1 MSSPAN
7 LVVLVT
13 GANAG
18 LGYYTARHLA
28 VKGNYTVL
36 VGARSVA
43 KATDA
48 IAKMKTEEPS
58 IPAAALEPL
67 EIDITSDATIAAAA
81 EHVDKAHG
89 RLDILINNA
98 GISGE
103 AQRPLRTNFNDIFN
117 TNVVGT
123 AAVTDAFIPLLRK
136 STAPAPARRIV
147 NVSSSVGSLA
157 YAQVGR
163 TVSDA
168 YTAYSVSKAALN
180 MLSLYTMHRL
190 KDDKIAVVMTT
201 PGYCGTALN
210 RFMGHKD
217 PADGALNTVH
227 AATMGS
233 YEDMNGKFT
242 EDLNGEKLDIVPF

>member
-1 MSSPAN
+1 MTEQPK

-28 VKGNYTVL
+28 AKGNYTVL
-36 VGARSVA
+36 VGSRAISKAVA
-43 KATDA
+43 A
-48 IAKMKTEEPS
+48 ITQMKTEEPS

-67 EIDITSDATIAAAA
+67 HIDITDDASIAAAA
-81 EHVDKAHG
+81 AEVDRAHG
-89 RLDILINNA
+89 ALDILINNA
-98 GISGE
+98 GISGDS
-103 AQRPLRTNFNDIFN
+103 ARPLRQNFNDVFN
-117 TNVVGT
+117 TNVVGA
-123 AAVTDAFIPLLRK
+123 AAVTEAFIPLLRK
-136 STAPAPARRIV
+136 STGPTPARRIV

-157 YAQVGR
+157 YATAGR
-163 TVSDA
+163 GVQPTW
-168 YTAYSVSKAALN
+168 TPYSVSKAALN

-201 PGYCGTALN
+201 PGFCGTAIN
-210 RFMGHKD
+210 KFAGFKD
-217 PADGALNTVH
+217 PADGALNTVA

-242 EDLNGEKLDIVPF
+242 EDLKDGKLDVVPF